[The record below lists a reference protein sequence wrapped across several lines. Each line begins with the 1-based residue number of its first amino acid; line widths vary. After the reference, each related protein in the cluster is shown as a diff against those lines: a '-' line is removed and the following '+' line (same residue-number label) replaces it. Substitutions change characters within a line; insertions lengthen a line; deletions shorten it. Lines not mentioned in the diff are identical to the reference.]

1 MIGHHV
7 GICKRLHYVTDENI
21 DIEAKDRK
29 KPTKDS
35 NKIFIPKVD
44 GRILHGKEK
53 ENVNEAIIVGS
64 DKTVPAN
71 PITISSSPNEET
83 NHFETVNLEATTDKT
98 KPTNFAPILSLSQH
112 NKFALLNNN
121 PEGDS
126 SSSKQPSIQ
135 KSTDMQVTQR
145 KSNDKRIE
153 VIPAV
158 VFKEQDR
165 FLEVELS
172 DNCLKTLAASGE
184 ADDASSQVSFID
196 ATQEMHDKSS
206 TDGDQDFSDKTP
218 DNVKKDMV
226 FLNESWA
233 NMVENEE
240 EDTSLNQAPSQPV
253 ENFQVVL
260 SKGQKR
266 AQKKLN
272 TSSKDSY
279 ATRSKVSQKP
289 FK

>member
-7 GICKRLHYVTDENI
+7 RICKRLHYVTDENI

-64 DKTVPAN
+64 DKIVPAN

-121 PEGDS
+121 PNGDS

-135 KSTDMQVTQR
+135 KSTDKQVTQR

-153 VIPAV
+153 VIPAA
-158 VFKEQDR
+158 VFKE
-165 FLEVELS
+165 
-172 DNCLKTLAASGE
+172 
-184 ADDASSQVSFID
+184 
-196 ATQEMHDKSS
+196 
-206 TDGDQDFSDKTP
+206 
-218 DNVKKDMV
+218 
-226 FLNESWA
+226 
-233 NMVENEE
+233 
-240 EDTSLNQAPSQPV
+240 
-253 ENFQVVL
+253 
-260 SKGQKR
+260 
-266 AQKKLN
+266 
-272 TSSKDSY
+272 
-279 ATRSKVSQKP
+279 
-289 FK
+289 

>member
-21 DIEAKDRK
+21 DIEADDRK

-98 KPTNFAPILSLSQH
+98 KPTNSAPILSLSHH

-135 KSTDMQVTQR
+135 KSTDKQVTQR

-153 VIPAV
+153 VIPAA
-158 VFKEQDR
+158 VFKERDR
-165 FLEVELS
+165 LLEVELS

-184 ADDASSQVSFID
+184 ADDASSQGSFID

-206 TDGDQDFSDKTP
+206 TDGDHDFSDKTP

-240 EDTSLNQAPSQPV
+240 EDTSLNQAPSLPV